1 MYHKLLQ
8 QYLSQKPLEPAFQK
22 QRVKVLAAILNNY
35 HFTDEVTMSKAKAMM
50 EKLLRRKSTTGSTFF
65 KDGVEEKQSGD
76 LGLYVPIMKILMLLP
91 KEELNMHIST
101 LIVTVASTL
110 KSRKLEE
117 RQLGNDQTLNSI
129 HDSFVH

>member
-35 HFTDEVTMSKAKAMM
+35 HFTDEATMSKAKAMM
-50 EKLLRRKSTTGSTFF
+50 EKLLRRKSTTGSTSF

-91 KEELNMHIST
+91 QEELNMHIST

-117 RQLGNDQTLNSI
+117 RQLGNFFKD
-129 HDSFVH
+129 F

>member
-1 MYHKLLQ
+1 
-8 QYLSQKPLEPAFQK
+8 
-22 QRVKVLAAILNNY
+22 
-35 HFTDEVTMSKAKAMM
+35 MSKAKAMM

-91 KEELNMHIST
+91 QEELNMHIST

-117 RQLGNDQTLNSI
+117 RQLGNYLSKITYLKIPQNVAFENFNFGIFYQFLSN
-129 HDSFVH
+129 

>member
-1 MYHKLLQ
+1 
-8 QYLSQKPLEPAFQK
+8 
-22 QRVKVLAAILNNY
+22 
-35 HFTDEVTMSKAKAMM
+35 
-50 EKLLRRKSTTGSTFF
+50 
-65 KDGVEEKQSGD
+65 
-76 LGLYVPIMKILMLLP
+76 MKILMLLP

-117 RQLGNDQTLNSI
+117 RQLGNDQTFNSI